1 MTSAQSTFE
10 FCPNTEKKPFI
21 LLVGTIYIYL
31 ISKTYQ
37 DNDIQM
43 IKNVL
48 IYSTKT
54 LFTMLVTFSEFMYCD
69 QKLLF
74 NKKNTGMI
82 KSVSLDANIT

>member
-43 IKNVL
+43 IKNV
-48 IYSTKT
+48 
-54 LFTMLVTFSEFMYCD
+54 
-69 QKLLF
+69 
-74 NKKNTGMI
+74 
-82 KSVSLDANIT
+82 

>member
-43 IKNVL
+43 IKMFKYIIL
-48 IYSTKT
+48 RLY
-54 LFTMLVTFSEFMYCD
+54 LQCW
-69 QKLLF
+69 
-74 NKKNTGMI
+74 
-82 KSVSLDANIT
+82 